1 MIITCI
7 NVNLISSLAVVLIH
21 RYRTCCLIDGI
32 HPRYFTVCSCC
43 ACCTNSITIQRKTT
57 YPQSAVAGWA
67 GNDIFAHLI
76 IGNLFLRCQIFCKST
91 KWRIRCSLTCCQ
103 TNTKIIILIVFCHCY
118 SYRSQYS
125 ICISLHMKCNCYCL
139 LFLLVCRLTCLY
151 INAGKQ

>member
-1 MIITCI
+1 MSTF
-7 NVNLISSLAVVLIH
+7 ISSLAVVLIH

-76 IGNLFLRCQIFCKST
+76 IGNLFS
-91 KWRIRCSLTCCQ
+91 SLPNILQ
-103 TNTKIIILIVFCHCY
+103 KHEVENTLQPDLLPDQYQNHY
-118 SYRSQYS
+118 SYRLLSLLQLPEPIQYLH
-125 ICISLHMKCNCYCL
+125 SLHMKCNCYCL
-139 LFLLVCRLTCLY
+139 LFLLVCRLTCPY